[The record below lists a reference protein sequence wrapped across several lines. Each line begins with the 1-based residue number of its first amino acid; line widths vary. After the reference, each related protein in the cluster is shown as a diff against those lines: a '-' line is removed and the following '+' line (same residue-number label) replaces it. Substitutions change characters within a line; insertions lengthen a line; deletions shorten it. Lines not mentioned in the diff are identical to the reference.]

1 MKHRFRILGGAAA
14 LAAVA
19 LTSLLASAHGNVVP
33 QAVDTTGLPVLGD
46 KSAFPIEQVQFDRL
60 PRGGWAIGMAVRKDK
75 VELARRLQAAL
86 NDMVASGELKAVF
99 AKNGVQVVKP

>member
-1 MKHRFRILGGAAA
+1 MKHPFRILGGAAA

-46 KSAFPIEQVQFDRL
+46 KSAFPIEQV
-60 PRGGWAIGMAVRKDK
+60 
-75 VELARRLQAAL
+75 ELARRLQAAL
-86 NDMVASGELKAVF
+86 SDMVASGELKAVF
-99 AKNGVQVVKP
+99 AKYGVQVVKP